1 MKSIAAII
9 SKLFW
14 SGFLLLTSLY
24 CLLTFLPYTYAAL
37 IKAPA
42 YEWMPWFVHHHA
54 FLYWIGCIGI
64 MLCIALENKGRYHL
78 ALFSLLTAAGI
89 ALLVHPVLAG
99 LRSGWMALLWSL
111 VALFLLL
118 LTALPELQKQFSRED
133 SAKSDKPLLGYANAV
148 LTAVL
153 VALIYSA
160 SAQQRLWSDASTLHT
175 AAGNLRLTLW
185 SLATHLLVALIFVS
199 VLNLIFLI
207 AVRFSRPRRM
217 RLSLIVLLTIASLW
231 TAIALFLANAL
242 SFEGS
247 AAQLYAGTLAC
258 AITLSVFSLFLP
270 FTQNQKGKTH
280 SRSVQAV
287 FGLAALSL
295 IAIAVGLP
303 SWTNGSDWNGVIA
316 NTYTLL
322 FWVTLTALMY
332 RIRPDRANYNVA
344 TILAV
349 VIIAISTYKGL
360 QLTGIFW
367 SQPLGQTD
375 DDIARSLETYAS
387 QDASFLLTR
396 HLVTNPRQEPCADLC
411 RILREYTD
419 IRDASAPFEVQL
431 VKKLEPTKTDKP
443 NIFIFVI
450 DSLRPDYLGAY
461 NSKVDFSPNLDAFA
475 HDSIVLRNA
484 FTQYAGT
491 TLSEPAIWS
500 GTMLLHSHYMQPF
513 PRVNALEKLART
525 DNYQMVISYDT
536 VLRELLAPA
545 DNMVKLDIDKNLWG
559 KFEVCSTIEQAEQAL
574 DSRSDKS
581 QPVLFY
587 AQPMNVHQFARNN
600 LPGPQQTGWRNRSGF
615 NNRIAYEVHQVD
627 ECMGRFFSYLKARGM
642 YDSSIIVLTS
652 DHGDATGEF
661 GRNSHSISIYPEI
674 MRVPLVV
681 HLPEKMRARVKHD
694 DSRVS
699 LLTDITPSLYY
710 LLGHKPVE
718 VNPMFGIPIFVNHDD
733 QWAER
738 SKDIL
743 LASDVRAAY
752 GILAENGRYLYVTYD
767 SPAKSNLWD
776 LKNDPNALNDILTPS
791 LKKRY
796 DERIIEHLHA
806 LADFYDYKPGMGSLL
821 AAKRQ

>member
-1 MKSIAAII
+1 LKSIAAIVL
-9 SKLFW
+9 KLFW
-14 SGFLLLTSLY
+14 TGFLLLTSIY

-54 FLYWIGCIGI
+54 ALYWFGCIGTI
-64 MLCIALENKGRYHL
+64 FCLARENKSRYHL
-78 ALFSLLTAAGI
+78 ALFSILSVAGI
-89 ALLVHPVLAG
+89 GLLVHPVLAG
-99 LRSGWMALLWSL
+99 LRSDWMALLWSL

-118 LTALPELQKQFSRED
+118 LTTVPELQKQLSRED
-133 SAKSDKPLLGYANAV
+133 VAKSEKPLLGYANAV
-148 LTAVL
+148 LTAAL

-160 SAQQRLWSDASTLHT
+160 SAQQRLWGDASTLHT
-175 AAGNLRLTLW
+175 AAANLRLTLW
-185 SLATHLLVALIFVS
+185 SLATHLLVALIVVS
-199 VLNLIFLI
+199 ILNLVFLV
-207 AVRFSRPRRM
+207 AARFSRPRRM
-217 RLSLIVLLTIASLW
+217 RLSLIVLLTVGALW

-242 SFEGS
+242 SFEGLT
-247 AAQLYAGTLAC
+247 AQLFAGTLAC
-258 AITLSVFSLFLP
+258 AIAFSVFSLILP
-270 FTQNQKGKTH
+270 LTQNQDGKSH
-280 SRSVQAV
+280 SRRVQAI
-287 FGLAALSL
+287 FGLTALSL
-295 IAIAVGLP
+295 VAVAVGLP
-303 SWTNGSDWNGVIA
+303 AWTTGSDWNGVIA

-332 RIRPDRANYNVA
+332 LLRPDRANYNLA

-375 DDIARSLETYAS
+375 DDIARALETYAAE
-387 QDASFLLTR
+387 DASFQLTR
-396 HLVTNPRQEPCADLC
+396 HLVTNSRREPCGDLC

-419 IRDASAPFEVQL
+419 IRDASAPFDVQL
-431 VKKLEPTKTDKP
+431 VKKLEPTKADKP

-461 NSKVDFSPNLDAFA
+461 NSKVDFSPNLDSFA
-475 HDSIVLRNA
+475 RDSVVVRNA

-513 PRVNALEKLART
+513 SRVNALEKLART

-536 VLRELLAPA
+536 VLRELLAPS
-545 DNMVKLDIDKNLWG
+545 DNIVKLDTDKNLWG
-559 KFEVCSTIEQAEQAL
+559 RFEVCSTIEQTEHAL
-574 DSRSDKS
+574 EARRDQS

-600 LPGPQQTGWRNRSGF
+600 LPGPQQTGWRNRAGF

-627 ECMGRFFSYLKARGM
+627 DCMGRFFSYLKARGM

-661 GRNSHSISIYPEI
+661 GRRSHSISIYPEI

-681 HLPEKMRARVKHD
+681 HLPEKLRSRVKHD

-710 LLGHKPVE
+710 LLGHRPVE
-718 VNPMFGIPIFVNHDD
+718 VNPMFGIPIFVDHDD
-733 QWAER
+733 QWSER

-752 GILAENGRYLYVTYD
+752 GILADNGRYLYVTYD
-767 SPAKSNLWD
+767 SPAKSQLWD
-776 LKNDPNALNDILTPS
+776 LKNDPNAVNDILTPT

-806 LADFYDYKPGMGSLL
+806 IADFYDYKPGMGSLL
-821 AAKRQ
+821 ASKKQ